1 MRPSRPPEDAAPAGR
16 IGPRMG
22 WVSFVLAWGY
32 AAVSAYWAAGGT
44 AGIDTVGGQIAD
56 LARSHSAAASLLAW
70 AATVAKLIGGLL
82 GVAVARR
89 RPPGRP
95 VLGLAWCAAVV
106 LCGYG
111 GVQVLAGVLVETGLL
126 RVTAPVD
133 HTALR
138 WHLALWDLWF
148 LVWGIALT
156 VAVASATRRR
166 RRRPMS
172 TVDSQR

>member
-1 MRPSRPPEDAAPAGR
+1 VTTRDPSPPAGR

-22 WVSFVLAWGY
+22 WLPLVLAWGY

-44 AGIDTVGGQIAD
+44 AGIDTVGGQIAE
-56 LARSHSAAASLLAW
+56 LARSGSPAAALLAW

-82 GVAVARR
+82 GVAMARR
-89 RPPGRP
+89 QPPGRL

-111 GVQVLAGVLVETGLL
+111 GAQVLAGVLVETGLL
-126 RVTAPVD
+126 RVTTPVD

-166 RRRPMS
+166 RLRS
-172 TVDSQR
+172 TVDGQR